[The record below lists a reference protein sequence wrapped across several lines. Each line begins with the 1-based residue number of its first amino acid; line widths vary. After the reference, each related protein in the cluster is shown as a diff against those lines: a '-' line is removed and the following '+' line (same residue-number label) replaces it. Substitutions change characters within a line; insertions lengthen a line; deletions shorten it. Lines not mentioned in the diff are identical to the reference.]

1 MENNQY
7 SFNLFDIIRTVLKWK
22 TYIIGLAIAA
32 SLAAAVY
39 LYMQKNEYKAYGS
52 FFPAS
57 AVMSGRINLFREN
70 QQEWIDFFGGENE
83 VDRAFVIGN
92 SADVVSYLI
101 DKYDFAKHYNIDVKN
116 DPDGSK
122 KVYKRFAKNFS
133 LSRSGYKHLEVSFVD
148 EDADLAHKVVNEAM
162 NRTEDMLR
170 KLYEHVN
177 TQLAAAIDNRKDSI
191 SDQLKI
197 YTDSLI
203 QLRVKYNIYDIVSPG
218 RSNLITGNAK
228 GSHALG
234 QFARRHAA
242 QAGQRVD
249 HRLLAAHQLGRT
261 RVRAEFALATEP
273 GHHHACGK
281 AQHDIEQ
288 DGGDEVSH
296 AGAAVLLIVFAQK
309 AIHRVGDNATEE
321 NHKSVHHALD

>member
-1 MENNQY
+1 MENNHL
-7 SFNLFDIIRTVLKWK
+7 SFNLFGVIRTALKWK
-22 TYIIGLAIAA
+22 TYIIGLAIAS
-32 SLAAAVY
+32 SLVAAVY
-39 LYMQKNEYKAYGS
+39 FYMQKNEYKAYGS

-101 DKYDFAKHYNIDVKN
+101 DKFDFAKHYNIDVKN

-162 NRTEDMLR
+162 NRTEEMLR

-191 SDQLKI
+191 SDQLKM

-218 RSNLITGNAK
+218 RSNLMTGSAK
-228 GSHALG
+228 GSGVNYATGLEEIQNIEEVKDKLAMNKAKYISLSNEFKTATYKGFPMIHVVQWATPNGPKAGPYRILGVLTAFMAALLFG
-234 QFARRHAA
+234 F
-242 QAGQRVD
+242 
-249 HRLLAAHQLGRT
+249 LLSI
-261 RVRAEFALATEP
+261 
-273 GHHHACGK
+273 C
-281 AQHDIEQ
+281 IE
-288 DGGDEVSH
+288 
-296 AGAAVLLIVFAQK
+296 VFAVNK
-309 AIHRVGDNATEE
+309 
-321 NHKSVHHALD
+321 HKFQ

>member
-7 SFNLFDIIRTVLKWK
+7 SFNLFDIILTVLKWK

-228 GSHALG
+228 GSGINYATGLEEIQNIEEVKDKLAINKAKYMSLSNEFKTATYKGFPMIHVVQWATPNGPKAGPYRILGVLTAGVTALLFG
-234 QFARRHAA
+234 F
-242 QAGQRVD
+242 
-249 HRLLAAHQLGRT
+249 LLSI
-261 RVRAEFALATEP
+261 F
-273 GHHHACGK
+273 
-281 AQHDIEQ
+281 IE
-288 DGGDEVSH
+288 
-296 AGAAVLLIVFAQK
+296 VFAVNK
-309 AIHRVGDNATEE
+309 
-321 NHKSVHHALD
+321 HKFQ

>member
-1 MENNQY
+1 MENNQV
-7 SFNLFDIIRTVLKWK
+7 SFNLFDIIRTALKWK

-32 SLAAAVY
+32 SLVAAVY
-39 LYMQKNEYKAYGS
+39 FYMQKNEYKAYGS

-101 DKYDFAKHYNIDVKN
+101 DKYDFSKHYNIDVKN

-122 KVYKRFAKNFS
+122 KVYKRFAKSFS

-148 EDADLAHKVVNEAM
+148 EDADLAYKVVNEAM

-228 GSHALG
+228 GSGINYATGLEEIQNIEEVKDKLAINKAKYMSLSNEFKTATYKGFPMIHVVQWATPNGPKAGPYRILGVLTAFMSALLFG
-234 QFARRHAA
+234 F
-242 QAGQRVD
+242 
-249 HRLLAAHQLGRT
+249 LLSI
-261 RVRAEFALATEP
+261 
-273 GHHHACGK
+273 C
-281 AQHDIEQ
+281 IE
-288 DGGDEVSH
+288 
-296 AGAAVLLIVFAQK
+296 VFAANKHTFQ
-309 AIHRVGDNATEE
+309 
-321 NHKSVHHALD
+321 

>member
-1 MENNQY
+1 MENNQV
-7 SFNLFDIIRTVLKWK
+7 SFNLFDIIRTALKWK

-32 SLAAAVY
+32 SLVAAVY
-39 LYMQKNEYKAYGS
+39 FYMQKNEYKAYGS

-101 DKYDFAKHYNIDVKN
+101 DKYDFSKHYNIDVKN

-122 KVYKRFAKNFS
+122 KVYKRFAKSFS

-191 SDQLKI
+191 SDQLKLC
-197 YTDSLI
+197 TDSLI

-228 GSHALG
+228 GSGINYATGLEEIQNIEEVKDKLAINKAKYMSLSNEFKTATYKGFPMIHVVQWATPNGPKAGPYHILG
-234 QFARRHAA
+234 VLTAFVTAILF
-242 QAGQRVD
+242 GF
-249 HRLLAAHQLGRT
+249 LLSI
-261 RVRAEFALATEP
+261 
-273 GHHHACGK
+273 C
-281 AQHDIEQ
+281 IE
-288 DGGDEVSH
+288 
-296 AGAAVLLIVFAQK
+296 VFTVNK
-309 AIHRVGDNATEE
+309 
-321 NHKSVHHALD
+321 HKFQ

>member
-7 SFNLFDIIRTVLKWK
+7 SFNLFDILRTALKWK

-39 LYMQKNEYKAYGS
+39 FYMQKNEYKAYGS

-228 GSHALG
+228 GSGINYATGLEEIQNIEEVKDKLAINKAKYMSLSNEFKTATYKGFPMIHVVQWATPNGPKAGPYRILG
-234 QFARRHAA
+234 VLTAFVMAILF
-242 QAGQRVD
+242 GF
-249 HRLLAAHQLGRT
+249 LLSI
-261 RVRAEFALATEP
+261 
-273 GHHHACGK
+273 C
-281 AQHDIEQ
+281 IE
-288 DGGDEVSH
+288 
-296 AGAAVLLIVFAQK
+296 VFAVNK
-309 AIHRVGDNATEE
+309 
-321 NHKSVHHALD
+321 HKFQ